1 MFAGVLSALKAV
13 IIKRERAFDWLFDRL
28 IMWSSRKIVLFEKLL
43 FLRNIWFIG
52 FVTRVC
58 LLKLLWI
65 HKNVKLKMK

>member
-52 FVTRVC
+52 FVTRV
-58 LLKLLWI
+58 
-65 HKNVKLKMK
+65 